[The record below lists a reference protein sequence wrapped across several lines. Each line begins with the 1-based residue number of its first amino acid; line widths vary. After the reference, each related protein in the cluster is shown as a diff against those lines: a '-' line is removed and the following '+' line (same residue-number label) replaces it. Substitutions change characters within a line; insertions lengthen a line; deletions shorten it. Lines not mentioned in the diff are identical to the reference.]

1 MKGDL
6 EPELK
11 RIPWGKPRWAVGCFL
26 LVVWVLMSGKLDVFH
41 GVVGI
46 FAVVTVL
53 WFDRRLGRLK
63 EDQLEEGVPLQLHY
77 DRGLFYLVWL
87 YWEVMLS
94 AFHVGQVIFGIRK
107 LDPALVSFRTDEP
120 HTVARVV
127 LANSITLTPGTI
139 IVHIDGD
146 RFLVYGLTEDARD
159 TLYEGRIQ
167 KKVAYVFGRKLE
179 VAVTDWYIE
188 EEPEEI

>member
-1 MKGDL
+1 MKGNE

-11 RIPWGKPRWAVGCFL
+11 RIPWGKPRRGVICFL
-26 LVVWVLMSGKLDVFH
+26 LIVWVLMSGKLDLFH
-41 GVVGI
+41 GVVGV
-46 FAVVTVL
+46 FAVAAVL

-63 EDQLEEGVPLQLHY
+63 EDQLEGEPLQLHY
-77 DRGLFYLVWL
+77 FRGLFYLFWL

-94 AFHVGQVIFGIRK
+94 AFHVGQVILGIRQ

-139 IVHIDGD
+139 ILHIDGD
-146 RFLVYGLTEDARD
+146 RFLVYGLTVGARD
-159 TLYEGRIQ
+159 GLYDGRIQ

-179 VAVTDWYIE
+179 VAVTDWRIE
-188 EEPEEI
+188 DEPEKI